1 MTFQTHLHLFKT
13 QGRWNDEGEV
23 YYYLRHVIGSKV
35 MKLLKS
41 DAPGNQG
48 VVVKPWNEDHHK
60 YNNLKEMKRQKKKVL
75 TRYTQ
80 DKDLLLDIKNSDLLP
95 L

>member
-1 MTFQTHLHLFKT
+1 
-13 QGRWNDEGEV
+13 
-23 YYYLRHVIGSKV
+23 

-41 DAPGNQG
+41 DTPGNQG

-60 YNNLKEMKRQKKKVL
+60 YYNLKEMERQKKKVL